1 MKNEPEY
8 YFVFKVIDEICDLAV
23 VSILWLIGCLPIF
36 TIAASTKALFYIGRK
51 KALKEEYQ
59 LVNDFLECYRAD
71 LLQSMLLTLFLTLL
85 WFLSLTYLIVSHRG
99 STGDSILQF
108 LLMGIVFFEC
118 TLISTYLVY
127 IFSNYQISCF
137 KMVRDSFLL
146 THTQFS
152 NSLKLFGM
160 IVSFFILLYY
170 IPGLI
175 IILPGM
181 IAIGANLM
189 IDEVI
194 SKFWSNQAIIQESGT
209 KE

>member
-1 MKNEPEY
+1 M
-8 YFVFKVIDEICDLAV
+8 
-23 VSILWLIGCLPIF
+23 
-36 TIAASTKALFYIGRK
+36 
-51 KALKEEYQ
+51 
-59 LVNDFLECYRAD
+59 
-71 LLQSMLLTLFLTLL
+71 TLFLALL

-99 STGDSILQF
+99 LTEDSILQF

-118 TLISTYLVY
+118 TLISTYLAY
-127 IFSNYQISCF
+127 IFSNYQISRF

-146 THTQFS
+146 THTQFF
-152 NSLKLFGM
+152 NSLKLLGM

>member
-99 STGDSILQF
+99 LTEDSILQF

-160 IVSFFILLYY
+160 IVSFLILLYY

>member
-23 VSILWLIGCLPIF
+23 VTILLLIGCLPIF

-71 LLQSMLLTLFLTLL
+71 LLQSMWLTLFLTLL

>member
-1 MKNEPEY
+1 MKKEPDC

-59 LVNDFLECYRAD
+59 LVNDFLECYQAD
-71 LLQSMLLTLFLTLL
+71 FLRSIWLTLFLALL

-99 STGDSILQF
+99 LTEDSILQF

>member
-1 MKNEPEY
+1 MKKEPDC

-160 IVSFFILLYY
+160 IVSFLILLYY

>member
-1 MKNEPEY
+1 MKKEPDC

-23 VSILWLIGCLPIF
+23 VLILWLIGCLPIF

-85 WFLSLTYLIVSHRG
+85 WFLSLTYLIVSHQG
-99 STGDSILQF
+99 LTDDSILQF

>member
-1 MKNEPEY
+1 MKKEPDC

-71 LLQSMLLTLFLTLL
+71 LLQSMWLTLFLTLL

-99 STGDSILQF
+99 STGDSIVQF

>member
-1 MKNEPEY
+1 MKKEPDC
-8 YFVFKVIDEICDLAV
+8 YFVFKVIDEICELAV

-71 LLQSMLLTLFLTLL
+71 LLQSMWLTLFLTLL

>member
-160 IVSFFILLYY
+160 IVSFLILLYY

>member
-1 MKNEPEY
+1 MKKEPDC

-85 WFLSLTYLIVSHRG
+85 WFLSLTYLIVSHQG
-99 STGDSILQF
+99 LTDDSILQF

-160 IVSFFILLYY
+160 IVSFLILLYY

>member
-71 LLQSMLLTLFLTLL
+71 LLQSMRLTLFLTLL
-85 WFLSLTYLIVSHRG
+85 WFLSLTYLIVSHQG
-99 STGDSILQF
+99 LTDDSILQF

>member
-1 MKNEPEY
+1 MKKEPDC

>member
-71 LLQSMLLTLFLTLL
+71 LLQSMWLTLFLTLL